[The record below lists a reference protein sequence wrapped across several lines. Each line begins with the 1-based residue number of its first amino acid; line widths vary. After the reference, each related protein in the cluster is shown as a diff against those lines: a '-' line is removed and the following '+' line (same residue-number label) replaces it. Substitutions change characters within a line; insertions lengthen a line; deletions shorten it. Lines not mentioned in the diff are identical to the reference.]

1 MPEQKVESG
10 RIATG
15 AVTGDKIGITAVGA
29 NNIANGAIDVLQ
41 AKYIIFATGGF
52 SQIYKTNSSSH
63 LYTGCGH
70 RILFQKGICL
80 FYWAWRL

>member
-29 NNIANGAIDVLQ
+29 NNIANGAITS
-41 AKYIIFATGGF
+41 AKLAEPNAFEDYFLLGLG
-52 SQIYKTNSSSH
+52 S
-63 LYTGCGH
+63 
-70 RILFQKGICL
+70 
-80 FYWAWRL
+80 